1 MDVIHDCDYHETQ
14 ADDEPIKWLDEG
26 EGSRRELEKDK
37 ADRQPPHEQYGDQ
50 SFHYRV
56 LPRKGFVATA
66 ALPSVY
72 EEREDG
78 DHVIPSQELATMITV
93 APTADEVLAL
103 HRSVDQDVYKA
114 TDREPDQ
121 KSEKDEESLHIAS
134 IVSQNPLEGG
144 GLLSKIKWG

>member
-1 MDVIHDCDYHETQ
+1 MDVIHDCDDHEAQ

-26 EGSRRELEKDK
+26 EGSRRQLEKHK
-37 ADRQPPHEQYGDQ
+37 ADREPPHEQHGDQ

-56 LPRKGFVATA
+56 LPRKSFVAAA

-78 DHVIPSQELATMITV
+78 DHVIPSQQLATMITV
-93 APTADEVLAL
+93 APSTDKILPFYCTVDE
-103 HRSVDQDVYKA
+103 HIHKA

-121 KSEKDEESLHIAS
+121 KCKKSEESLHIS
-134 IVSQNPLEGG
+134 
-144 GLLSKIKWG
+144 LLYPKTPSEDGVYHTKKR